1 MIAGITLFYAAV
13 IYFLKDSG
21 DIERFTTLLIVSDPS
36 MLGFIFIGLS
46 MILEKDQEVF
56 SVLFITP
63 MNHHYYLISR
73 VLVLSLLTL
82 ICSLGMVLMA
92 KGASFNLIHFSVG
105 VISTCILF
113 SFVGI
118 YLVSY
123 TNEIL
128 HYILRSIPVIAI
140 MSLPIMNYFELTDW
154 TILKL
159 FPMQGSLSLIANSY
173 RGSPNIT
180 ELVIGYISLAIWIPF
195 LYWFVYKTFK
205 SRLVNT

>member
-1 MIAGITLFYAAV
+1 MIAGITFFYVAV

-21 DIERFTTLLIVSDPS
+21 DIEKFTTLLIVSDPS

-46 MILEKDQEVF
+46 IILEKDQEVF
-56 SVLFITP
+56 SALFVTP

-73 VLVLSLLTL
+73 ILVLSLLTL

-92 KGASFNLIHFSVG
+92 KGASFNLIHFSIG
-105 VISTCILF
+105 VSSTCVLF

-123 TNEIL
+123 TVDIL
-128 HYILRSIPVIAI
+128 HFMLRSIPVIAV
-140 MSLPIMNYFELTDW
+140 MSLPLLNYFELTDL
-154 TILKL
+154 TVLKL
-159 FPMQGSLSLIANSY
+159 FPMQGSLNLIANSY
-173 RGSPNIT
+173 RDSANMK
-180 ELVIGYISLAIWIPF
+180 ELFVGYISLAIWIPF
-195 LYWFVYKTFK
+195 LYWFVHRTFK